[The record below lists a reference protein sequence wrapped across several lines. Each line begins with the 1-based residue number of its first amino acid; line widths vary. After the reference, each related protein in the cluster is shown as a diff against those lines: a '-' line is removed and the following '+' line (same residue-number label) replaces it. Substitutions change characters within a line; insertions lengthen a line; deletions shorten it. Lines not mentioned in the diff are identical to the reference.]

1 MLRLIRFVARRERA
15 QVLPIMALLLVAFM
29 GLLGLAIDG
38 GRLFVAK
45 TELSRA
51 LDSAA
56 LAGVVEL
63 PDQAVA
69 EAKAIAY
76 MNDHLSGVT
85 VTFPAPIQGSE
96 FRVQGTRS
104 VDTIFMSVFGIGQ
117 VDMDAIAAAG
127 FGGVPLDTV
136 LTIDAT
142 GSMENGCNAS
152 NSNSGCPIKE
162 AKDAAQLYI
171 DLLLEN
177 SAGSDL
183 IQAAVVP
190 YRGCYNPPRTY
201 GACIPGGWLS
211 DLSSNFGFISAKI
224 SAISA
229 PGGSGTNVCLGL
241 HKSNEVIFGANAH
254 TEASTLRFVVL
265 LSDGD
270 NNYNSVSYGNG
281 EPPVACRPD
290 TNPSSGSGG
299 GSCSSAV
306 TQERELDDKTYEMA
320 EAMKAAGVEIFV
332 VGFGVCGSSNSNQC
346 DIGMIGSSTHDNTA
360 DRNLLK
366 CVASAEDHYFEVPT
380 AEDLPDVFQQI
391 AQYVSFRLVE

>member
-1 MLRLIRFVARRERA
+1 MRIMRFLKNSEPG

-29 GLLGLAIDG
+29 GLIGLAIDG

-51 LDSAA
+51 LDAAA

-63 PDQAVA
+63 PDQSEA

-76 MNDHLSGVT
+76 MNENLSGVT
-85 VTFPAPIQGSE
+85 VTFPASVLGSE
-96 FRVQGTRS
+96 FRVQGARS

-117 VDMDAIAAAG
+117 VDMDATAAAG
-127 FGGVPLDTV
+127 FGGVPIDTV

-142 GSMENGCNAS
+142 SSMGDGCNSS

-162 AKDAAQLYI
+162 AKDAAQAYVDI
-171 DLLLEN
+171 LLEG
-177 SAGSDL
+177 ATTDV

-190 YRGCYNPPRTY
+190 YRGCYKPPRSY
-201 GACIPGGWLS
+201 NNCVPNGWLG
-211 DLSSNFGFISAKI
+211 DLSSNIGFISAKI
-224 SAISA
+224 SDINAR
-229 PGGSGTNVCLGL
+229 GGSGTNICLGL

-254 TEASTLRFVVL
+254 TEASTLRFVL
-265 LSDGD
+265 LLADGD
-270 NNYNSVSYGNG
+270 NNYNSVAYGNG
-281 EPPVACRPD
+281 EPPVECRPD
-290 TNPSSGSGG
+290 TNPSSSSGG
-299 GSCSSAV
+299 GGCSSPG
-306 TQERELDDKTYEMA
+306 TQERELDDKTYEVA
-320 EAMKAAGVEIFV
+320 EAMKATDIEIFV
-332 VGFGVCGSSNSNQC
+332 VGFGVCGSSNSNAC

-366 CVASAEDHYFEVPT
+366 CVASTEAHYFEVPT

-391 AQYVSFRLVE
+391 AQNVSFRLVE